1 MAPCPP
7 PPAPA
12 IPRHPVLF
20 PHPSP
25 PMVGFLCGR
34 GHCLLQSRGPT
45 LFLTASQLPRI
56 LPCPPPTHP
65 CHELPLG
72 SPSITC
78 THCHRRR
85 IHFQGGRPGSIQL
98 LGHKKGYAIRRTRPD
113 RPGRRPPPHRGS
125 TRLAH
130 SQARH
135 RQPPRGKPPPAPGSG
150 VITARCLAPR
160 ARSDTQRPSE
170 KRRTSGPPGQGWGD
184 SEPKQLD
191 PGGLGQTLSFTK

>member
-7 PPAPA
+7 PRP
-12 IPRHPVLF
+12 HPQTPGPLP

-25 PMVGFLCGR
+25 PLVGFLRGR
-34 GHCLLQSRGPT
+34 GRCRLQSRGPYFFC
-45 LFLTASQLPRI
+45 LRHSSSEC
-56 LPCPPPTHP
+56 CPAHPPTRPRHK
-65 CHELPLG
+65 LPLG

-98 LGHKKGYAIRRTRPD
+98 LGHKKGYAIHCTRPD
-113 RPGRRPPPHRGS
+113 RPGRQPPPYGGS

-135 RQPPRGKPPPAPGSG
+135 REPPRGKPPPAPGSG
-150 VITARCLAPR
+150 VITAHCLAPG
-160 ARSDTQRPSE
+160 ARSDTQHPSE
-170 KRRTSGPPGQGWGD
+170 KQQTSGPPGQR
-184 SEPKQLD
+184 
-191 PGGLGQTLSFTK
+191 